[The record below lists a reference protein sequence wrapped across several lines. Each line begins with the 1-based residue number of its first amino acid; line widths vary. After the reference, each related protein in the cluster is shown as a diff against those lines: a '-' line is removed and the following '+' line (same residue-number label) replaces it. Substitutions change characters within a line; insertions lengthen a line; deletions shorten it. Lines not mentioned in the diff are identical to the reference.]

1 MKRLYAKLQQWFSKK
16 HSTPRR
22 SRDKMSRKMDSLE
35 ALEVRTMLAAHPLAD
50 APDVQFQ
57 VEEDWGSG
65 RTASLKLTND
75 ESTAFTN
82 WQLEFDYSGEIQSLW
97 NAEVENLG
105 GGRYRITPPNWDNTL
120 DAGESLTIGF
130 VSVGTH
136 SEPTGFSFQGSGGPV
151 DPVDPDPDPDPVVGA
166 PNKPSVSVLTDFN
179 SGGYR
184 VTLNLWAGAPAD
196 QWKLY
201 ENGELIHE
209 SPLSGNATPQTDS
222 LLITNRDYGIFRYQI
237 EASNADGAS
246 MSDEVVYVAGGA
258 SLISIENVDV
268 TGQALQVTVDQGTA
282 EYTLTSSSESVQFSV
297 ATSNSRVVH
306 AEIINGNI
314 LRITGLEAGRASVR
328 IIDYETG
335 EERFIGF
342 RVRTE
347 DGQLP
352 GLPDYVTIGSVSED
366 TAGDLAFWQDFDS
379 NDPLTNKYVDSRYI
393 YLNGGPIS
401 GWRSWGPDRVSSYIR
416 ESLKLGM
423 IPQFVYYNIPDGGE
437 SYTTNLEH
445 IGSQSYMESYF
456 QDLKYALDA
465 IRTEAGDEL
474 VQMILEPDFIGYLMQ
489 NADAPASAISAMTS
503 AAYSSGVLQEGVDPQ
518 FDNSVTG
525 LIQAINYTISHYAPN
540 VEFGWQFNLWASTGI
555 ETPIPGTGIVH
566 LTDTLDVDAGR
577 AAIAREAE
585 LIAEYYIDAGILSYG
600 ADFIS
605 LDKYGLDA
613 GAQNGAAS
621 DPEASTWF
629 WNNDHWNNYL
639 LIVQTLT
646 ETTDREMIL
655 WQIPVGH
662 INDSLAT
669 NPYDENG
676 VFDPLTNTTRQYEDS
691 APTFFLGDT
700 FTATGDRLD
709 YFSSNE
715 LGDDKLTV
723 SGNTVTWG
731 SHIEEARAAGVRQIL
746 FGAGVGISTDSIG
759 SEPTDDYW
767 WITKVQEY
775 YQNPVSLDV
784 VVDPPDEVKPV
795 VSISGATVTEG
806 ESGSVLATL
815 TVSLSAVATEAVTVH
830 YQTSNGT
837 AIAGDDY
844 AASSGQVSFAVGES
858 TKTITVRI
866 FGDTQIES
874 DEQFYV
880 TLSSPVGATLDDQ
893 LSSATNTILN
903 DDVSNET
910 ADVTLTTSFETPVT
924 IAIGTSVGDP
934 DFASHVQQYLNGTL
948 FPSQYTQTQLD
959 AVVSDYYN
967 QWKSDW
973 LRVDPGGNGY
983 RVIMNSQGRTTSEAQ
998 GYGML
1003 ILAHLDGYDADAQ
1016 TIFDGLFQ
1024 YSRAN
1029 PSQGNPDLMDWAQ
1042 PDPSGNNSAF
1052 DGDADIAYAL
1062 LVADAQWGSDGAV
1075 NYRQEAI
1082 TIINAMY
1089 ASTIGPDSHLPMLG
1103 DWVNPNGGQHNQW
1116 TTRTSDFMYGHFRAF
1131 EAATQTGA
1139 WDEVIAATQDVLTK
1153 LQQQSGTGLVPDFVI
1168 VDSVTGSVSPAPS
1181 GFLEVND
1188 QHYWYNAGRV
1198 PWRIGADAVL
1208 SGDSVSL
1215 SQAQMLSEFFQQSS
1229 GGNPSQILGG
1239 YALDGTPLNN
1249 WSDPFFRA
1257 AVGVSAMT
1265 GSDTADQAWLNSVFD
1280 SVATTHSNYYADS
1293 VSMLSM
1299 LVMSG
1304 NYISPSVSMG
1314 GSAALQSFTQP
1325 VHGQVIDNQDGT
1337 LTYTPADT
1345 FSGDDSFTY
1354 TTVAES
1360 GSITTTTVLV
1370 TVEPFVVIIPEI
1382 SINDVTVTEGDS
1394 GSSQAVFT
1402 VSLDQPTTEPVLVQ
1416 FHTQDGTAIA
1426 GADYQSVSGQ
1436 LIFQPGETTKT
1447 ISVSILGDVVIES
1460 LEGFQVVLDQAVGA
1474 TLVSANGSGTIQDN
1488 DAPAPMADVDFA
1500 VVNDW
1505 NSGFQG
1511 AIEISNES
1519 GEAWEGWTLEFT
1531 FDGDITDIWNAEII
1545 SHVGNTYVIRG
1556 ASWNRDIPAGGT
1568 TSFGFIA
1575 TPGGL
1580 GSPLSDFLLNESS
1593 I

>member
-1 MKRLYAKLQQWFSKK
+1 
-16 HSTPRR
+16 
-22 SRDKMSRKMDSLE
+22 
-35 ALEVRTMLAAHPLAD
+35 MLAAHPLAD

-57 VEEDWGSG
+57 IEEDWGSG
-65 RTASLKLTND
+65 RSASLILTND
-75 ESTAFTN
+75 EASAFTD

-120 DAGESLTIGF
+120 DVGESLSVGF
-130 VSVGTH
+130 VAVGNH
-136 SEPTGFSFQGSGGPV
+136 SEPTGFSFLGSGS
-151 DPVDPDPDPDPVVGA
+151 PVDPDPDPDPDLDPVVGA
-166 PNKPSVSVLTDFN
+166 PNKPSVSVLTDNN

-184 VTLNLWAGAPAD
+184 VTLNLWAGDPAD
-196 QWKLY
+196 HWKLY
-201 ENGELIHE
+201 ENGELIYE
-209 SPLSGNATPQTDS
+209 ASLSGNATPQTDS
-222 LLITNRDYGIFRYQI
+222 LLITNRDYGVYEYQV
-237 EASNADGAS
+237 EVSNASGTTL
-246 MSDEVVYVAGGA
+246 SDEVNYVAGNA
-258 SLISIENVDV
+258 SLISIAEVDV
-268 TGQALQVTVDQGTA
+268 TGQALQTTIDQTTV
-282 EYTLTSSSESVQFSV
+282 EYTLASSSESTQFSV
-297 ATSNSRVVH
+297 ATSNSRVIQV
-306 AEIINGNI
+306 EVVNGNT
-314 LRITGLEAGRASVR
+314 LRVTGLDAGRASVR
-328 IIDYETG
+328 ITDADTG
-335 EERFIGF
+335 EDRYIGV

-366 TAGDLAFWQDFDS
+366 TSGDLAFWQDFDS
-379 NDPLTNKYVDSRYI
+379 SDPLTNKYVDSRYI
-393 YLNGGPIS
+393 YINGGPIN
-401 GWRSWGPDRVSSYIR
+401 GWRTWDPDRVSSYVR
-416 ESLKLGM
+416 ESMKLGM

-437 SYTTNLEH
+437 SYTTNNEH
-445 IGSQSYMESYF
+445 INSQSYMESYF
-456 QDLKYALDA
+456 RDLKIVLDT
-465 IRTEAGDEL
+465 IRSEAGDEL
-474 VQMILEPDFIGYLMQ
+474 VQIILEPDFIGYLMQ
-489 NADAPASAISAMTS
+489 NANAPASALSAMTS
-503 AAYSSGVLQEGVDPQ
+503 AAYSSGVLQAGVDPQ

-525 LIQAINYTISHYAPN
+525 LIQAINYTISSYAPN
-540 VEFGWQFNLWASTGI
+540 VEFGWQFNLWASSGI

-566 LTDTLDVDAGR
+566 LTDTLGVEAGR

-585 LIAEYYIDAGILSYG
+585 LIAEYYMDAGVLSYG
-600 ADFIS
+600 AGFIS

-613 GAQNGAAS
+613 GAQNGAANN
-621 DPEASTWF
+621 PEASTWF

-676 VFDPLTNTTRQYEDS
+676 TFDPLTNTTRQYEDS

-709 YFSSNE
+709 YFSSNDF
-715 LGDDKLTV
+715 GDDKLTV

-731 SHIEEARAAGVRQIL
+731 SHIEEARAAGIRQIL

-759 SEPTDDYW
+759 SDPTDDYW

-775 YQNPVSLDV
+775 YQNPVPLDV
-784 VVDPPDEVKPV
+784 VVDPPDEVEPV
-795 VSISGATVTEG
+795 LSISGATVTEG
-806 ESGSVLATL
+806 GSGSILATL
-815 TVSLSAVATEAVTVH
+815 TVSLSAPATESVTVN

-837 AIAGDDY
+837 ATAGDDY
-844 AASSGQVSFAVGES
+844 AAASGQVSFAVGET

-880 TLSSPVGATLDDQ
+880 TLSSPVGATLDDN
-893 LSSATNTILN
+893 LSSAANTILN
-903 DDVSNET
+903 DDVASET
-910 ADVTLTTSFETPVT
+910 DVTITTPFETPVT
-924 IAIGTSVGDP
+924 ISIGTSVGDP
-934 DFASHVQQYLNGTL
+934 DFASHLQQYVNGTL

-959 AVVSDYYN
+959 AVVSDYFN

-983 RVIMNSQGRTTSEAQ
+983 RVVMDSQGRTTSEAQ

-1062 LVADAQWGSDGAV
+1062 LVADAQWGSDGDV
-1075 NYRQEAI
+1075 NYLQEAI

-1089 ASTIGPDSHLPMLG
+1089 ESTIGPDSHLPMLG
-1103 DWVNPNGGQHNQW
+1103 DWVNPNGGQHSQW
-1116 TTRTSDFMYGHFRAF
+1116 STRTSDFMYGHFRAF

-1168 VDSVTGSVSPAPS
+1168 VDPATGSVSPAPS

-1188 QHYWYNAGRV
+1188 QNYWYNAGRV
-1198 PWRIGADAVL
+1198 PWRIGADAIL
-1208 SGDSVSL
+1208 SGDAVSL
-1215 SQAQMLSEFFQQSS
+1215 AQAQMLSEFFQQSS

-1239 YALDGTPLNN
+1239 YELDGTPLNS

-1265 GSDTADQAWLNSVFD
+1265 GSDAADQAWLNSVFD

-1304 NYISPSVSMG
+1304 NYISPSASMG

-1325 VHGQVIDNQDGT
+1325 VHGQVVDNQDGT
-1337 LTYTPADT
+1337 LTYTPVDT

-1354 TTVAES
+1354 TTVADS
-1360 GSITTTTVLV
+1360 GSIITTTVHV
-1370 TVEPFVVIIPEI
+1370 TVGSLVVIMPEI
-1382 SINDVTVTEGDS
+1382 SINDVIVIEGDS
-1394 GSSQAVFT
+1394 GSSQAMFT
-1402 VSLDQPTTEPVLVQ
+1402 VSLDQPTTEMVSVQ
-1416 FHTQDGTAIA
+1416 FHTQDGTAIT
-1426 GADYQSVSGQ
+1426 GEDYQALSGQ
-1436 LIFQPGETTKT
+1436 LVFQPGETTKT
-1447 ISVSILGDVVIES
+1447 ISVSILGDAVIES
-1460 LEGFQVVLDQAVGA
+1460 SEGFQVVLDQAVGA

-1519 GEAWEGWTLEFT
+1519 GAAWEGWTLEFT
-1531 FDGDITDIWNAEII
+1531 FDGDITDIWNAEIV

-1556 ASWNRDIPAGGT
+1556 ASWNEDIPADGT
-1568 TSFGFIA
+1568 ISFGFIG

-1580 GSPLSDFLLNESS
+1580 NDPLSDFILNGSS